1 MCVYVCVCVYVF
13 VCGRLASMTLGRL
26 LWRAIPTS
34 GAEPQALYSPPSR
47 AGIHPPER
55 RVRVVR
61 APACRGAAR
70 GHKRKQPLPELP
82 AGADPTTLPY
92 LKTAPLVPL
101 QSKAALFFPHGI
113 RTTVGTPSVPKFRC
127 PRPHIVHS
135 SRCVP
140 FAQSHVHTHGSDI
153 PTRTPGGSQCG
164 SRKEKSSS
172 PPSVVAGAMQLKRLS
187 QW

>member
-1 MCVYVCVCVYVF
+1 
-13 VCGRLASMTLGRL
+13 MTLC
-26 LWRAIPTS
+26 P
-34 GAEPQALYSPPSR
+34 GAQ
-47 AGIHPPER
+47 
-55 RVRVVR
+55 
-61 APACRGAAR
+61 
-70 GHKRKQPLPELP
+70 RKQPLPELP

-92 LKTAPLVPL
+92 LKTAPLLLL
-101 QSKAALFFPHGI
+101 QSNAALFFPHGT
-113 RTTVGTPSVPKFRC
+113 RTTVGTPSVTKFRC

-172 PPSVVAGAMQLKRLS
+172 PPSAVVGAMQLKRLS
-187 QW
+187 QWQRAPEGPPQERRLGVRAVASPIRIPDELT